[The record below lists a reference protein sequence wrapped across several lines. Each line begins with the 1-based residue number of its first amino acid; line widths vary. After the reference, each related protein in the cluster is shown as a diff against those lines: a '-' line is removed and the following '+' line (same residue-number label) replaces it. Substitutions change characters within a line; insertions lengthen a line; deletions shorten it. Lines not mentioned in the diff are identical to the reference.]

1 LWQTRNLHGHAPKPK
16 QTRFFNR
23 YRGNDLGRYLRR
35 HKISSFPREL
45 EAVRE
50 IYSKK
55 QARVLYDKKSG
66 FKSNIDISA
75 YHALHISV
83 HYSLYVNKTRDTLR
97 WAIRYMILQGEQFD
111 SNREISYLD
120 LGFLNVLFLL
130 SPCIG
135 KLRVFNSWIS
145 SKISFVVRFV
155 QHVFWLIAIELN
167 SDYKAEP
174 TWKISLST
182 IPQAFPFVTC
192 GIR

>member
-1 LWQTRNLHGHAPKPK
+1 MRDFKRRRGNIRLPSKNAKAKNIVVKARHPNDSTTPRGKSSGEERGSIHKVWCLGSENKTLLLWQKRNLHGHAPKPK

-50 IYSKK
+50 IYRKK

-97 WAIRYMILQGEQFD
+97 
-111 SNREISYLD
+111 
-120 LGFLNVLFLL
+120 
-130 SPCIG
+130 
-135 KLRVFNSWIS
+135 
-145 SKISFVVRFV
+145 
-155 QHVFWLIAIELN
+155 
-167 SDYKAEP
+167 
-174 TWKISLST
+174 
-182 IPQAFPFVTC
+182 
-192 GIR
+192 